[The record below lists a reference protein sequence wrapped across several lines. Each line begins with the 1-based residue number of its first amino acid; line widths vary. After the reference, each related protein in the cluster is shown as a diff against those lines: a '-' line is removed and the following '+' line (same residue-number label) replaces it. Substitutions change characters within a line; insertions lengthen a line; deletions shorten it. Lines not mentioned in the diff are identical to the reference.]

1 MDGQAA
7 EQKGTK
13 QQGSFLAPA
22 SPRTHAPLY
31 LLGRKQR
38 DSLYHEGAVVWIVFQ
53 IAS

>member
-13 QQGSFLAPA
+13 QQGSFLAPP

-38 DSLYHEGAVVWIVFQ
+38 DSLYPSVVWIVFQ